1 MVLNYIPSF
10 IYASRYYSKL
20 ITTALRNMAGRSKV
34 GSNKNIS
41 NQKFYKCTNTMS
53 IDAFTENNLHN
64 YVAQSDTHL
73 NTKEMECWLG
83 IDEAGRGPV
92 LGRYEWMVVGGGHRQ
107 ATTRGCK

>member
-1 MVLNYIPSF
+1 
-10 IYASRYYSKL
+10 
-20 ITTALRNMAGRSKV
+20 
-34 GSNKNIS
+34 
-41 NQKFYKCTNTMS
+41 MS

-92 LGRYEWMVVGGGHRQ
+92 LGRYEWWWVVVTGRQ
-107 ATTRGCK
+107 LLGVASNCYKLLGVATPAIYSYKNAIIKVSHTF

>member
-1 MVLNYIPSF
+1 
-10 IYASRYYSKL
+10 
-20 ITTALRNMAGRSKV
+20 
-34 GSNKNIS
+34 
-41 NQKFYKCTNTMS
+41 MS

-92 LGRYEWMVVGGGHRQ
+92 LGRYGGGGPQ
-107 ATTRGCK
+107 VY